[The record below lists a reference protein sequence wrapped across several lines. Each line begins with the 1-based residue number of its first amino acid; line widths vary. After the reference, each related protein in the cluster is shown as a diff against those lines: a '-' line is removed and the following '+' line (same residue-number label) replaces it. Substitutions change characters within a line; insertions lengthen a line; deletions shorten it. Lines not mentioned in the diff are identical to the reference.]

1 MLMMMVTTMM
11 MSMMRLLLLESRDV
25 TFTVDWALTTN
36 YLSTISAGGGGDD
49 DYNNDD
55 SERTEGV
62 GYMNGKTRCE
72 SV

>member
-11 MSMMRLLLLESRDV
+11 MSMMSLLLLESRDV
-25 TFTVDWALTTN
+25 TFTVDSALTTN
-36 YLSTISAGGGGDD
+36 YLNYLSAGGGDD